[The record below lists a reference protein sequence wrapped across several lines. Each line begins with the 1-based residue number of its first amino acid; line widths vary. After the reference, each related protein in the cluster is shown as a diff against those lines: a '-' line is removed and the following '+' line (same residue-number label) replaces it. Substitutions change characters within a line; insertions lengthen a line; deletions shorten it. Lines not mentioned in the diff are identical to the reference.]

1 MHPAWAPHAARAR
14 SGARWAPAG
23 ALRAPAPNRSVL
35 ALRRQLQH
43 PRVHCPCVQPRPR
56 ATALGSLAQSGSQG
70 SVFDCQHARVQLH

>member
-23 ALRAPAPNRSVL
+23 ALRAPAPVRSGL

-43 PRVHCPCVQPRPR
+43 PRVLRSCDQHCPR
-56 ATALGSLAQSGSQG
+56 ATALGSLALSGSQG
-70 SVFDCQHARVQLH
+70 